1 MRSLMLKLFCQSNH
15 STTYG
20 PLKYSLEAA
29 NVTIGRLSCKGL
41 KDSNLIL
48 TLPVLRKDIM
58 ENRENIEANKQ
69 NADEFNR
76 KLERT
81 QASDENNRQKIET
94 NQANIQRN
102 QIKTTSLENQFEVCM
117 LLYEEYSTRLLTNV
131 FSKN

>member
-1 MRSLMLKLFCQSNH
+1 
-15 STTYG
+15 
-20 PLKYSLEAA
+20 
-29 NVTIGRLSCKGL
+29 
-41 KDSNLIL
+41 
-48 TLPVLRKDIM
+48 M

-94 NQANIQRN
+94 NQADIQRN